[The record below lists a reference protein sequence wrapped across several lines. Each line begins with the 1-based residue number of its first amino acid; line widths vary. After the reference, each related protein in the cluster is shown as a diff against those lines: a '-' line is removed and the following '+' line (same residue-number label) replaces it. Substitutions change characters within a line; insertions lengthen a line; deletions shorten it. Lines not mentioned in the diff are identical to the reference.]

1 MARARYNLAA
11 LDTGRAESGGLTE
24 GERLVSRTL
33 IANATIFDAAGTK
46 PYTGDLL
53 VEGNRIASVTPA
65 GRTPRVH
72 GDLVIEATGL
82 FCMPGMTEGH
92 AHLSFE
98 NVTATEN
105 LITPSPEAMVFT
117 AARGAKAL
125 IDAGFTS
132 AYGASEAKLRL
143 GVAVRDEVNAGRIPG
158 PRIRAGGLE
167 ISVVGAMGDESK
179 EHNPRIGPSTL
190 INGADEMR
198 AAVRLHCREGIDNI
212 KLDVSGD
219 PFYPGT
225 PANSTPMTY
234 DEVKTAVDTA
244 HAYGRKIN
252 AHTRSIEGSKY
263 CVRAGVDGLFHCEFS
278 DEELLDMMEEAKDR
292 IFVVPT
298 IDLFDALAGG
308 RASAFGITPEIAG
321 YMGIQ
326 ALIEESVKTHTELRK
341 RGVRHLIGGD
351 YGFAWSP
358 HGTQANDI
366 AHFMKYYGYSAED
379 ALVCATKYGG
389 QAMRAEG
396 DLGTLA
402 AGQLADLILVNG
414 DVLADVSILADQSRI
429 AMVMKDG
436 AVHSLSPAL
445 AAQAQTPALE
455 AAE

>member
-1 MARARYNLAA
+1 M
-11 LDTGRAESGGLTE
+11 
-24 GERLVSRTL
+24 ERPSVSRTL
-33 IANATIFDAAGTK
+33 IASATIFDATGAK
-46 PYTGDLL
+46 PFTGDLL
-53 VEGNRIASVTPA
+53 IDGSSIVAVTPGGGSLA
-65 GRTPRVH
+65 DADRVI
-72 GDLVIEATGL
+72 DACGL

-105 LITPSPEAMVFT
+105 LITPTPEEMVFT

-167 ISVVGAMGDESK
+167 LSVTGAMGDESK

-190 INGADEMR
+190 INGPDQMR
-198 AAVRLHCREGIDNI
+198 EAVRMHCREGVDNI
-212 KLDVSGD
+212 KIDVSGD
-219 PFYPGT
+219 PFYPST
-225 PANSTPMTY
+225 PSTSTPMTFE
-234 DEVKTAVDTA
+234 EVKAAADTA

-252 AHTRSIEGSKY
+252 AHTRSILGSKY
-263 CVRAGVDGLFHCEFS
+263 CIRAGVDGLFHCEHS

-321 YMGIQ
+321 YVGIQ

-358 HGTQANDI
+358 QGTQANDL
-366 AHFMKYYGYSAED
+366 AHFIKYYGYSAAD
-379 ALVCATKYGG
+379 ALICATRFGG
-389 QAMRAEG
+389 LAMRDAG

-414 DVLADVSILADQSRI
+414 DVLADVSLLTQPTRI

-436 AVHSLSPAL
+436 AIHSLSPAL
-445 AAQAQTPALE
+445 AASSAKGQLIG
-455 AAE
+455 AAA